1 MARFNF
7 LMMQAGIELS
17 TPAVVVVPAVCCLQ
31 RTQWCERANQDPG
44 PVCDVGDNNVHQW
57 SSRVGRHA
65 LSRSHLARTDL
76 RPRQA
81 DLYVYSTSQW
91 VTSDWPHLTPH
102 TEVWPGTWPE
112 PCCLTLPLLVSAL
125 CWVKD
130 TCKWRPA
137 SGEKKTDNFKHFQ
150 AVTFQSPPLNL
161 TFGHFKNNIHK
172 VFDFLE
178 WSFLMVKHKIIIR
191 I

>member
-76 RPRQA
+76 RPRHA
-81 DLYVYSTSQW
+81 DLYVYSPSQW

-102 TEVWPGTWPE
+102 IEVRHLAWA
-112 PCCLTLPLLVSAL
+112 LLPHSPPASQRSLLGQGHLQVE
-125 CWVKD
+125 
-130 TCKWRPA
+130 TCKWR
-137 SGEKKTDNFKHFQ
+137 KKTDNFKHFQ
-150 AVTFQSPPLNL
+150 AVTFQSPQLNL

>member
-81 DLYVYSTSQW
+81 DLYVYSPSQW

>member
-76 RPRQA
+76 RPRHA
-81 DLYVYSTSQW
+81 DLYIYSPSQ
-91 VTSDWPHLTPH
+91 
-102 TEVWPGTWPE
+102 
-112 PCCLTLPLLVSAL
+112 
-125 CWVKD
+125 
-130 TCKWRPA
+130 
-137 SGEKKTDNFKHFQ
+137 
-150 AVTFQSPPLNL
+150 
-161 TFGHFKNNIHK
+161 
-172 VFDFLE
+172 
-178 WSFLMVKHKIIIR
+178 
-191 I
+191 

>member
-137 SGEKKTDNFKHFQ
+137 SGEKKQIILNIFRRSLFNPHRWTWHLGILKITYTRSS
-150 AVTFQSPPLNL
+150 TF
-161 TFGHFKNNIHK
+161 
-172 VFDFLE
+172 
-178 WSFLMVKHKIIIR
+178 
-191 I
+191 